1 MVLSEKDLEHL
12 ERLARVKLSGA
23 SREKL
28 RGQLARIIEFVK
40 QLQSID
46 TTGIEPLAH
55 VGELKPELRADV
67 TEPCLPRDEVL
78 AASPENRDGFFAV
91 PAVIDTDEL

>member
-1 MVLSEKDLEHL
+1 MSLTDEDLEHL
-12 ERLARVKLSGA
+12 ERLARVKLSGE

-46 TTGIEPLAH
+46 TAGIEPRAREA
-55 VGELKPELRADV
+55 GLKPALRSDETKA
-67 TEPCLPRDEVL
+67 CLPRDEVL
-78 AASPENRDGFFAV
+78 AASPENRKGYFAV
-91 PAVIDTDEL
+91 PPVIEADEL

>member
-1 MVLSEKDLEHL
+1 
-12 ERLARVKLSGA
+12 KLSGE

-46 TTGIEPLAH
+46 TAGIEPRAEAA
-55 VGELKPELRADV
+55 GLKPALRRGDE
-67 TEPCLPRDEVL
+67 TKPCLPRDEVL
-78 AASPENRDGFFAV
+78 AASPENRKGYFAV
-91 PAVIDTDEL
+91 PSVIEADEL